1 MRVRLCLAVLVSL
14 GLVAI
19 PATGLAD
26 TLDSP
31 LVQTIFTGPGINS
44 SHNVPLPLS
53 GTPVVVGS
61 ISGMGLSGHGIF
73 GGGTD
78 PQISA
83 DLTDSQTLGAG
94 VSVFLEYEFQVD
106 GPANQMVSIN
116 FSGAGGA
123 EVSNASGLSSIS
135 SLSLGYVSSTIAPLL
150 INDLTACV
158 GNTSCGSAAD
168 SFSVDQTFDVYTN
181 TALMVLMSVSVNG
194 TGGTASAFVD
204 PTITLDTDDP
214 AYSLEFSPGLSS
226 PIPEPS
232 SLLLLTT
239 GLLGGVGAIR
249 RSGFSR

>member
-1 MRVRLCLAVLVSL
+1 MLLRHCLAVLVSL
-14 GLVAI
+14 GLVAV

-26 TLDSP
+26 TLDAP
-31 LVQTIFTGPGINS
+31 LAQITLSAPGIS
-44 SHNVPLPLS
+44 STHSVPLPLS
-53 GTPVVVGS
+53 ATPV
-61 ISGMGLSGHGIF
+61 IFTLSGTGLSGHGSV
-73 GGGTD
+73 GGGAD

-83 DLTDSQTLGAG
+83 DLNDTQILAAG
-94 VSVFLEYEFQVD
+94 TSAFLVYEFQID
-106 GPANQMVSIN
+106 GPANQMVPID
-116 FSGAGGA
+116 FSAAGQAAVG
-123 EVSNASGLSSIS
+123 NASSLSAIA

-158 GNTSCGSAAD
+158 GNTSCGSALD

-204 PTITLDTDDP
+204 PTITLGTDDP

-239 GLLGGVGAIR
+239 GLLGGVGVIR
-249 RSGFSR
+249 RYTFSR